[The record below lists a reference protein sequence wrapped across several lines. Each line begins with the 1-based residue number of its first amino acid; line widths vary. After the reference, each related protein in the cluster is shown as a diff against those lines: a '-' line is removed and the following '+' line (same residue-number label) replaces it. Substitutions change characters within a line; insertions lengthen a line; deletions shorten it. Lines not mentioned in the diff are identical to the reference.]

1 MVSSLIIVA
10 DNCFHT
16 QTFINYRDI
25 SRAHRVIKKIK
36 AGACYVNTYNMY
48 PIQIPFGGHKMSGFG
63 TENSTAVLNHY
74 TQLKSVYVELGD
86 VDTMF

>member
-1 MVSSLIIVA
+1 M
-10 DNCFHT
+10 
-16 QTFINYRDI
+16 NYRNL